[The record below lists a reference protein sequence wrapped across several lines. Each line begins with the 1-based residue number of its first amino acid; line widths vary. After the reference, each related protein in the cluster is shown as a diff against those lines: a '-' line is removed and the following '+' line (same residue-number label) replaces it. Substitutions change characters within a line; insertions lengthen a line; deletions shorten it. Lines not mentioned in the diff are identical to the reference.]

1 MKVPEAFGKA
11 LQNKEE
17 LVLIASANPLLCNSC
32 LKPLWKLEGFTLRAA
47 FYLVDNLLER
57 NGYQL
62 VPSDEMRWTCSDP

>member
-32 LKPLWKLEGFTLRAA
+32 LKPLWELEGFTLRAA

-62 VPSDEMRWTCSDP
+62 VPGDGMRWTCSDP